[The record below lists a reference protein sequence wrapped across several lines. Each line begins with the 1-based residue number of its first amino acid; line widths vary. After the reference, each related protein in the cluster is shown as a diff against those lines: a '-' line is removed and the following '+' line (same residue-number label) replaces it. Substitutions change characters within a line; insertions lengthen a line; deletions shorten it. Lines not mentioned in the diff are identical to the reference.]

1 MAAAAPPGAR
11 RPTCR
16 GELPAGPDGPRQGGA
31 RSRQWAKRAVFPK
44 INQAIIAAAEHDL
57 PTTIAVVEPL
67 IPQMNLVNISTAL
80 HRLARLSSSSP
91 ESLHQLR
98 GHPVMPALLA
108 AAAMALDR
116 TRDTGAQPKTQV
128 LSNVTWAMATM
139 QTLDLHL
146 LTKVVALSEEVTS
159 LFKAFELSG
168 LLWGL
173 ATLGGLEPE
182 VLRLAE
188 PIFARASGQVSGD
201 FSFRCLVMTSWAY
214 AAAGWRDAG
223 LFQRLGDLML
233 PGLRSAS
240 GPELQSIS
248 WAFAAAGVHH
258 GAVLSQVRWRLG
270 GGGVGAA
277 DGGGA
282 TAPRATPREAARARR
297 CPADRGGAPARARA
311 LHRPEAAEDTPA
323 CPEDA
328 AATAQPGSC
337 AEAAAAATE
346 REPPAGGRV
355 QQAAGTG
362 WVCTVKNTFVDVS
375 DGSTSSDESE
385 DEAPLG
391 PSLDCIPQGIIDPDE
406 LTAYRTSYQKF
417 RSGKCRGAKGEV
429 SHLGARA

>member
-1 MAAAAPPGAR
+1 MCRLGAAATPGAR
-11 RPTCR
+11 RPAR
-16 GELPAGPDGPRQGGA
+16 VGERPAGPDVPRQGGA
-31 RSRQWAKRAVFPK
+31 QSRQWAKRAVFPK
-44 INQAIIAAAEHDL
+44 INQTIIAAAEHDL
-57 PTTIAVVEPL
+57 PTTVAVVEPL

-108 AAAMALDR
+108 AAATALDR
-116 TRDTGAQPKTQV
+116 ARETGAQPKTQA

-146 LTKVVALSEEVTS
+146 LTKVVALSEEVMP

-173 ATLGGLEPE
+173 ATLGRSEPE
-182 VLRLAE
+182 VLRLAS
-188 PIFARASGQVSGD
+188 PIFDRAAGQVSGD

-214 AAAGWRDAG
+214 ATAGWADAG

-240 GPELQSIS
+240 GAELQSIS
-248 WAFAAAGVHH
+248 WAFEAIGAYH
-258 GAVLSQVRWRLG
+258 GAVLTEVRWRLG
-270 GGGVGAA
+270 GGRVGS
-277 DGGGA
+277 GA
-282 TAPRATPREAARARR
+282 TAPHTALRRAAWARGG
-297 CPADRGGAPARARA
+297 PADEGIAPARSPA
-311 LHRPEAAEDTPA
+311 LRRLEVVEDPFA

-328 AATAQPGSC
+328 AATAQLRSC

-355 QQAAGTG
+355 QQAVGTG